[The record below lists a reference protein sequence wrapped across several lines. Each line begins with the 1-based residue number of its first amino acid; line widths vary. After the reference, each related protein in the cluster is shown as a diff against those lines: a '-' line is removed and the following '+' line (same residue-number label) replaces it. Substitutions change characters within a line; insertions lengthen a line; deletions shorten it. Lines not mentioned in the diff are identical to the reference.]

1 MNFNVCE
8 FVSDLHDSIIT
19 RALKM
24 QFLRWVGYSSLDT
37 LMSVAIRATVS
48 PTTRDDAAERY
59 RAEYMLAWALD
70 TLPQTFDLLVRN
82 SATGEWRSVPT
93 SKQEWL
99 VDTLNS
105 VWNFRGLGLAQQ
117 DNAMPGRAAAEA
129 VEYLRK
135 LGFGEGVAEGQK
147 RRATKDEARAMRNV
161 ENKSAIFARVLASI
175 KHPAVDSDC
184 VRVDVRTAAGY
195 IGRVIA
201 KLESW
206 GNGAAR
212 RAVATRNKVWAAE
225 AGAEA
230 TEWASVIRLA
240 EQSLEDVQTRA
251 DENVG
256 YLDGENTAAD
266 DAAAL
271 DIEAAFAR
279 ALNG

>member
-1 MNFNVCE
+1 MNFNLVD
-8 FVSDLHDSIIT
+8 FVSDLADSIIT
-19 RALKM
+19 RSLRL
-24 QFLRWVGYSSLDT
+24 QFLRWVGYSAVDT

-48 PTTRDDAAERY
+48 PTTQDDAAEQY
-59 RAEYMLAWALD
+59 RAEYQLAWALES
-70 TLPQTFDLLVRN
+70 LPQTFDLLVRN

-99 VDTLNS
+99 IDTLGS
-105 VWNFRGLGLAQQ
+105 VWNFRGLGLAQS
-117 DNAMPGRAAAEA
+117 DNAMPGRAAEEA
-129 VEYLRK
+129 KEYLRK
-135 LGFGEGVAEGQK
+135 LGFGEGVAEGTK
-147 RRATKDEARAMRNV
+147 RLATKDEARAARNV
-161 ENKSAIFARVLASI
+161 ENKPAIFNRVMASI
-175 KHPAVDSDC
+175 KHPATDSDC
-184 VRVDVRTAAGY
+184 VRVDCRTAAGY

-201 KLESW
+201 KMESW

-212 RAVATRNKVWAAE
+212 RAVGTRNKVWAAE

-240 EQSLEDVQTRA
+240 EQALEDVQMRA

-256 YLDGENTAAD
+256 YIDGENTAAD
-266 DAAAL
+266 DAIAL